1 MSLKKNDRVMYA
13 GKFIGTLI
21 ENPYRD
27 ICKNE
32 RYVEVLFDGQE
43 GILHIQV
50 NKLKKIID
58 KNKLHKLELYENTDT
73 DAMLLKLI
81 EEVQE
86 VDQAILNNDRENLI
100 EELLDVMQCCIGI
113 AHTQN
118 INLYDYVGKHNDKLL
133 SRNHKFI
140 D

>member
-1 MSLKKNDRVMYA
+1 MQELKKNDRVMYA

-27 ICKNE
+27 VCKKE

-43 GILHIQV
+43 GIIHIQV

-58 KNKLHKLELYENTDT
+58 KNKLHKLELYENIDT
-73 DAMLLKLI
+73 DEMMSKLI

-86 VDQAILNNDRENLI
+86 VDQAILNSDKENLI

-113 AHTQN
+113 ADTQN
-118 INLYDYVGKHNDKLL
+118 INLYDYIEKHNNKLL
-133 SRNHKFI
+133 SRGHKLL
-140 D
+140 